1 MTAMADARF
10 ITAIGTPLTED
21 DRLHV
26 EGLTRHIDDQAEA
39 GIDSLLVAGTMGLL
53 PMQTDTVWQEVIA
66 HSIALNRG
74 RFEMLVG
81 ATDTSTPRALERI
94 DFVNTF
100 EGIEGVVVM
109 APGVFKFTPAQ
120 YVSYFSDL
128 ADASRYPLYLY
139 DLEPVTG
146 VHLSVDTVLT
156 LAEHPNI
163 AGIKLSGNVPEAV
176 RLSSRLNGSPF
187 RLIIAEPSLS
197 DMLFRHGYA
206 EHLDGIYAIA
216 PHWAASLVEAVR
228 RDDWDAA
235 DAWQWKLTQIKEL
248 FLDLPFS
255 EVFTALM
262 NLRGIPGRFAP
273 RPMSQPDAAFIHEI
287 RQRPVVRE
295 LLAKTAIEA

>member
-1 MTAMADARF
+1 MADARF

-26 EGLTRHIDDQAEA
+26 EGLTRHLDDQAEA

-53 PMQTDTVWQEVIA
+53 PLQTDTVWHRLIE
-66 HSIALNRG
+66 HSVSLNRG

-81 ATDTSTPRALERI
+81 ATDVSTPRALARI
-94 DFVNTF
+94 DFLNGV
-100 EGIEGVVVM
+100 EGIDGVVIM
-109 APGVFKFTPAQ
+109 APGLFKFTPSQ
-120 YVSYFSDL
+120 YISYFSDL
-128 ADASRYPLYLY
+128 ADASRYPIYLY
-139 DLEPVTG
+139 DLEPITG
-146 VHLSVDTVLT
+146 IHLSVDTVLT

-163 AGIKLSGNVPEAV
+163 VGIKLSGNVPEAV
-176 RLSSRLNGSPF
+176 RLSARLNGAPF
-187 RLIIAEPSLS
+187 RLIVAEPGLS

-216 PHWAASLVEAVR
+216 PRWAASLVEAVH

-248 FLDLPFS
+248 FIDLPFS

-262 NLRGIPGRFAP
+262 NLRGIPGKFAP
-273 RPMSQPDAAFIHEI
+273 RPMSQPDAAFIDEL

-295 LLAKTAIEA
+295 LLAEAAVEA

>member
-1 MTAMADARF
+1 MANARF

-21 DRLHV
+21 DQLHV
-26 EGLTRHIDDQAEA
+26 EGLDRHIDDQAEA

-53 PMQTDTVWQEVIA
+53 PLQTDTVWHQLIEQSV
-66 HSIALNRG
+66 ALNRG

-81 ATDTSTPRALERI
+81 ATDVSTPRALARI
-94 DFVNTF
+94 DFLNGV
-100 EGIEGVVVM
+100 EGVDGVVIM
-109 APGVFKFTPAQ
+109 APGLFKFTPSQ

-163 AGIKLSGNVPEAV
+163 AGIKLSANVPEAV
-176 RLSSRLNGSPF
+176 RLQTRLNGSPF
-187 RLIIAEPSLS
+187 RLIIAEPVIS

-216 PHWAASLVEAVR
+216 PHWAVSLAEAVR
-228 RDDWDAA
+228 RDDWEGA
-235 DAWQWKLTQIKEL
+235 DSWQWKLTQIKEL
-248 FLDLPFS
+248 FLELPFS

-262 NLRGIPGRFAP
+262 NLRGFPGKFAP
-273 RPMSQPDAAFIHEI
+273 RPMSQPGAAFIDEL
-287 RQRPVVRE
+287 RQQPVVRE
-295 LLAKTAIEA
+295 LLAETTVEA